1 MVNLV
6 ILTLKYY
13 LDSIEP
19 KCHIDT
25 STDLGWLNSNIP
37 PWFETMKND
46 YDQFF
51 QAVLDEN
58 PDVCE
63 ELIGKGLD
71 VNAKHAWNERRFS
84 ALEWA
89 IQIGSQNMIGFLE
102 DELGATRD

>member
-1 MVNLV
+1 
-6 ILTLKYY
+6 
-13 LDSIEP
+13 
-19 KCHIDT
+19 
-25 STDLGWLNSNIP
+25 
-37 PWFETMKND
+37 MKND

-102 DELGATRD
+102 DDLGATRD